1 MRRILVAII
10 AAALVVLA
18 AVLIIRTNR
27 FHSRQLAVEPIP
39 PLLLD
44 TAAAAERLAGA
55 LRFRTISN
63 QDSTQFDAAEF
74 RRFQDYLRTSFP
86 RLHARL
92 GREVTGGFSVLYE
105 WRGSDTTLKPILL
118 MAHQDVVPVEPGT
131 EGRWTEPPFAGRISG
146 GFVWGRGSMDDKGNL
161 MALLEAVERLV
172 GGGGA
177 HGRVAGGAPRAG
189 RVRAR
194 RRRRDHDRGDRGRDG
209 ARSGRGYRGKG
220 VCQSRVDGA
229 RHGRAFIHAAG
240 AHRRRYA
247 ERRCG
252 APRGQQDAA
261 GDSRG
266 HGRDARLHRA

>member
-27 FHSRQLAVEPIP
+27 FQSRQLAVELIP

-44 TAAAAERLAGA
+44 TTAAVERLAGA

-92 GREVTGGFSVLYE
+92 GREITGGFSLLYE

-131 EGRWTEPPFAGRISG
+131 EGRWTEPPFEGPDFGRL
-146 GFVWGRGSMDDKGNL
+146 R
-161 MALLEAVERLV
+161 V
-172 GGGGA
+172 G
-177 HGRVAGGAPRAG
+177 P
-189 RVRAR
+189 
-194 RRRRDHDRGDRGRDG
+194 RRDGRQGQPEG
-209 ARSGRGYRGKG
+209 A
-220 VCQSRVDGA
+220 A
-229 RHGRAFIHAAG
+229 
-240 AHRRRYA
+240 
-247 ERRCG
+247 
-252 APRGQQDAA
+252 RGQQDAA